1 MDELPL
7 PDLPE
12 RDPKGH
18 KGTFGTVVVV
28 GGCASTRPGTMRMIG
43 APVLS
48 ARGAARAGAGLV
60 RLLMPLPIIDAGVS
74 MLPSATGVSMQ
85 VDEHG
90 DVVAHEAV
98 AELDRQFESASAMVI
113 GPGLGA
119 PPPGSGGCASLV
131 LRAIQQDKVPVVLDA
146 DGLNLLS
153 KITEF
158 WRDIRAPLIVTPH
171 PGEYRRLAQAVG
183 LDGDPVDESK
193 RSLAAEMLAQRLG
206 AIVVLKGAGTVVSD
220 GHRTWVCT
228 RGHPCLATGGT
239 GDVLAGVIAGLVSQ
253 FTRHGSRA
261 GQEAAQSEADLARI
275 PEKYRAAM
283 AKLNAKVEAG
293 KNGAAHDRAEAAG
306 STAANA
312 PARAQA
318 PAKLDLFDCARWG
331 VQLHAIAAERW
342 SRDNGDAGLLAHE
355 LADLIPGVM
364 HIESSG
370 KPF

>member
-7 PDLPE
+7 PGLPD

-18 KGTFGTVVVV
+18 KGTFGTVVVI
-28 GGCASTRPGTMRMIG
+28 GGCASTRPGMMRMIG

-48 ARGAARAGAGLV
+48 ARGAARSGAGLV
-60 RLLMPLPIIDAGVS
+60 RLLMPSPIIDAGVS
-74 MLPSATGVSMQ
+74 MLPNATGISLP

-90 DVVAHEAV
+90 DVITHEAA

-113 GPGLGA
+113 GPGLGS

-131 LRAIQQDKVPVVLDA
+131 LRAIQQDKVPIVLDA

-183 LDGDPVDESK
+183 VDGDPIDVHK
-193 RSLAAEMLAQRLG
+193 RPLAAEMLAQRLG

-220 GHRTWVCT
+220 GHRTWTCT
-228 RGHPCLATGGT
+228 RGHSCLATGGT

-261 GQEAAQSEADLARI
+261 GQEAAQSEADLAKI

-283 AKLNAKVEAG
+283 AKLNAKVAAG
-293 KNGAAHDRAEAAG
+293 KNGSVHGDAEAAA
-306 STAANA
+306 STAAHGA
-312 PARAQA
+312 AHES
-318 PAKLDLFDCARWG
+318 AKLDLFDCARWA

-342 SRDNGDAGLLAHE
+342 AQGNGDAGLLAHE

-364 HIESSG
+364 HVEG
-370 KPF
+370 NTKPF